1 MSGTNRQILLRRRP
15 TGPITDDCFELVET
29 PVPEPAAGEAIVRV
43 RYLSLDPTIRIW
55 VERDSYLP
63 AIALGDPVRSAG
75 LGVVVESRNDDFP
88 VGATVMGMLG
98 WQDYAVVG
106 GETAANVLPDG
117 IEPTDALSVYGG
129 TGITAYFGLLDV
141 GKPAEG
147 DTVLVSG
154 AAGATGSVVGQ
165 IAKIKGCRV
174 IGIAGTD
181 DKCRWLVDEL
191 GFDAAINYRTED
203 VAARI
208 GELCP
213 DGIDVFFDNV
223 GGSILEAALDHL
235 ALKARVVLCGSISS
249 YNTAEEPPGPRNL
262 MNLVVQRARMEGF
275 LVLDYLDRFAEAAL
289 DLAVWVAEG
298 KIQHRVDVV
307 EGLEATPGAMNKL
320 FDGTN
325 VGKLVVHVAD

>member
-15 TGPITDDCFELVET
+15 QGPITDDCFELVEQA
-29 PVPEPAAGEAIVRV
+29 VPRPAEGEAVVRV

-63 AIALGDPVRSAG
+63 AIALGDPVRSAA
-75 LGVVVESRNDDFP
+75 LGVVVESRSEEFP

-106 GETAANVLPDG
+106 GDQPANVLPEG
-117 IEPTDALSVYGG
+117 IEPADALSIYGG

-141 GKPAEG
+141 GQPVEG

-154 AAGATGSVVGQ
+154 AAGATGSIVGQ

-174 IGIAGTD
+174 VGIAGTD

-191 GFDAAINYRTED
+191 GFDAAVNYRTED
-203 VAARI
+203 LDARI
-208 GELCP
+208 GALCP
-213 DGIDVFFDNV
+213 DGVDVFFDNV
-223 GGSILEAALDHL
+223 GGDTLEAALDHL

-249 YNTAEEPPGPRNL
+249 YNAEEAPPGPRNL
-262 MNLVVQRARMEGF
+262 MNLVIQRARMEGF
-275 LVLDYLDRFAEAAL
+275 LVLDYLDRFPEAAL

-298 KIQHRVDVV
+298 KIRHRVDIV
-307 EGLEATPGAMNKL
+307 EGLEATPSAMNRL

-325 VGKLVVHVAD
+325 TGKLIVHVAD